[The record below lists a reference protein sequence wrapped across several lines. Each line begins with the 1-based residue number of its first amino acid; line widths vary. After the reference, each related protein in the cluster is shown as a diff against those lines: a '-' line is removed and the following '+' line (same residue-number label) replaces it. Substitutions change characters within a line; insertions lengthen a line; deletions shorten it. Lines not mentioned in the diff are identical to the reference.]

1 MDSLEE
7 DAAAARVVSG
17 DIKMLRSIL
26 APPYID
32 PFACPVLR
40 DALRGV
46 AAQDWSC
53 AESSEQKTVRHKHNV
68 IITYT
73 FRK

>member
-26 APPYID
+26 APPHID

-40 DALRGV
+40 DAL
-46 AAQDWSC
+46 
-53 AESSEQKTVRHKHNV
+53 
-68 IITYT
+68 
-73 FRK
+73 